1 MHNTPIPDPVTV
13 TVLVENTTDGGLL
26 RCEHGLSLL
35 VEWRGRRILLD
46 AGQTGLFLEN
56 ADALG
61 LSLTGLDASVL
72 SHGHYDHAG
81 GFGALLRRNPAA
93 RVYAQKTA
101 FEPHLSGSGGK
112 IHPIGIPPAVA
123 EQRERFLPVE
133 GVTEILPGA
142 YLMPHN
148 TAELARLGA
157 KGKLYRQ
164 TGVELMPDD
173 FSHEQSL
180 VLDTSRGLVLFNSCS
195 HGGAANILREARE
208 ALGKPV
214 YAYVGGLH
222 LKGRRDGQEVC
233 ALTPAEMEELCGA
246 FLRENVRH
254 IYTGHCTGEPGLEQ
268 LRQGLGER
276 VYRLTTGLR
285 FTV

>member
-1 MHNTPIPDPVTV
+1 MHNIPTSDPVAV
-13 TVLVENTTDGGLL
+13 TVLVENTTNSAL

-35 VEWRGRRILLD
+35 IEWRGWRILLD
-46 AGQTGLFLEN
+46 AGQSSLFLEN

-61 LSLTGLDASVL
+61 LSLAGLDACVL

-81 GFGALLRRNPAA
+81 GFGVLLRRDPTAQ
-93 RVYAQKTA
+93 VYAQRTVFA
-101 FEPHLSGSGGK
+101 PHLSGSGGRV
-112 IHPIGIPPAVA
+112 HDIGVPPAVA

-133 GVTEILPGA
+133 GRAEILPDV
-142 YLMPHN
+142 YLVPHS
-148 TAELARLGA
+148 TANLAQIGA

-164 TGVELMPDD
+164 AGNEILPDD

-180 VLDTSRGLVLFNSCS
+180 ILDTERGLILFNSCS

-214 YAYVGGLH
+214 YAYIGGLH
-222 LKGRRDGQEVC
+222 LKGRRDGREIC
-233 ALTPAEMEELCGA
+233 ALSQAEMEELCGA
-246 FLRENVRH
+246 FRRENVRH
-254 IYTGHCTGEPGLEQ
+254 IYTGHCTGAPGLEL

-276 VYRLTTGLR
+276 VHTLTTGLR

>member
-13 TVLVENTTDGGLL
+13 TVLVENTTDGPL

-35 VEWRGRRILLD
+35 IEWRGRRVLLD
-46 AGQTGLFLEN
+46 AGQSGLFLEN

-61 LSLTGLDASVL
+61 ISLIGLDACVL

-81 GFGALLRRNPAA
+81 GFGALLRRDPAA
-93 RVYAQKTA
+93 RVYAQKAA

-112 IHPIGIPPAVA
+112 IHPIGIPPEAA
-123 EQRERFLPVE
+123 ARRERFLLVMDT
-133 GVTEILPGA
+133 TEILPGV
-142 YLMPHN
+142 YLVPHS
-148 TAELARLGA
+148 TADLARLGA

-164 TGVELMPDD
+164 VGGELLPDD
-173 FSHEQSL
+173 FAHEQSL
-180 VLDTSRGLVLFNSCS
+180 VLDTERGLVLFNSCS

-222 LKGRRDGQEVC
+222 LKGRRDGREVC
-233 ALTPAEMEELCGA
+233 ALTPVETEALCAA
-246 FLRENVRH
+246 FRRENVRH
-254 IYTGHCTGEPGLEQ
+254 IYTGHCTGAPGLEL

-276 VYRLTTGLR
+276 VRPLTTGLR
-285 FTV
+285 FVV

>member
-13 TVLVENTTDGGLL
+13 TVLVENTTDGAL

-46 AGQTGLFLEN
+46 AGQTDAFLEN

-61 LSLTGLDASVL
+61 ISLTGLDACVL

-81 GFGALLRRNPAA
+81 GFEALLRRDPVAQ
-93 RVYAQKTA
+93 VYAQKSA
-101 FEPHLSGSGGK
+101 FEPYLSGSGGRV
-112 IHPIGIPPAVA
+112 HDIGIPPAVA

-133 GVTEILPGA
+133 NTTEILPGV
-142 YLMPHN
+142 YLVPHS
-148 TAELARLGA
+148 TANLAQLGA
-157 KGKLYRQ
+157 KNKLYRQ
-164 TGVELMPDD
+164 ANGELLPDD

-180 VLDTSRGLVLFNSCS
+180 VLDTALGLVLFNSCS
-195 HGGAANILREARE
+195 HGGAANILREARA

-214 YAYVGGLH
+214 YAYIGGLH
-222 LKGRRDGQEVC
+222 LKGKKAGRESC
-233 ALTPAEMEELCGA
+233 ALSRTEMDDLCGA

-254 IYTGHCTGEPGLEQ
+254 IYTGHCTGAPGLEL

-276 VYRLTTGLR
+276 VHTLTTGLR
-285 FTV
+285 FVV

>member
-1 MHNTPIPDPVTV
+1 MHNTPIPDSVTV
-13 TVLVENTTDGGLL
+13 TVLVENTTNSTL

-35 VEWRGRRILLD
+35 MEWRGRRILLD

-56 ADALG
+56 TDALG
-61 LSLTGLDASVL
+61 LSLTELDACVL

-81 GFGALLRRNPAA
+81 GFGALLRQDPAA
-93 RVYAQKTA
+93 RVYAQKLV

-112 IHPIGIPPAVA
+112 IHDIGVPPAVA
-123 EQRERFLPVE
+123 EQRERFLLIE
-133 GVTEILPGA
+133 GMTEILSGV
-142 YLMPHN
+142 YLVPHN
-148 TAELARLGA
+148 TANLAQLGA

-164 TGVELMPDD
+164 AGGELLPDD

-180 VLDTSRGLVLFNSCS
+180 VLDTARGLVLFNSCS

-214 YAYVGGLH
+214 YAYIGGLH
-222 LKGRRDGQEVC
+222 LKGHRNGREVC
-233 ALTPAEMEELCGA
+233 ALPPAEMDELCGA

-254 IYTGHCTGEPGLEQ
+254 IYTGHCTGAPGLEL

-276 VYRLTTGLR
+276 AHTLTTGLR